1 MPTIRWR
8 CVSNNDPIAEAI
20 KFVSRGEYSHIEFV
34 FGGETI
40 GARSDGGVLRRPLDH
55 YHTETYFQA
64 DVTNEQYAVGMA
76 FLTFQIGKGYDFLD
90 IAATLLNRDWH
101 NTDKWDCSE
110 LWYDSMTA
118 FGLLKYLD
126 PRICN
131 RVTSQDGFL
140 LSVAYFQKERE

>member
-34 FGGETI
+34 FDNYTI
-40 GARSDGGVLRRPLDH
+40 GARCEGGVLKRPLDH
-55 YHTETYFQA
+55 YATETYFRA
-64 DVTNEQYAVGMA
+64 YVPEDQYYNGTQ
-76 FLTFQIGKGYDFLD
+76 FLKAQIGKGYDFLD

-131 RVTSQDGFL
+131 RVTPQDGFL